1 MVRSGILLIRIT
13 VKSIEKRE
21 RSRYTIIQIS
31 VFEHS
36 RDTFYVS
43 DGISFSNL
51 RFENDVEM
59 YGAQTKSSLYRPDQL
74 FENDVEMYGAQTL
87 VYQHQLV
94 NQFENDVEMYGAQT
108 ECNAPFS
115 SYEFE
120 NDVEMYGAQ
129 TAGLTRLVP

>member
-59 YGAQTKSSLYRPDQL
+59 YGAQANSSVYLPPSL
-74 FENDVEMYGAQTL
+74 FENDVEMYGAQAAA
-87 VYQHQLV
+87 Y
-94 NQFENDVEMYGAQT
+94 
-108 ECNAPFS
+108 
-115 SYEFE
+115 
-120 NDVEMYGAQ
+120 
-129 TAGLTRLVP
+129 

>member
-59 YGAQTKSSLYRPDQL
+59 YGAQAGAKIYHTRYKFENDVEMYGAQAFLFCQLLQVL
-74 FENDVEMYGAQTL
+74 FENDVEMYGAQA
-87 VYQHQLV
+87 
-94 NQFENDVEMYGAQT
+94 FK
-108 ECNAPFS
+108 
-115 SYEFE
+115 
-120 NDVEMYGAQ
+120 
-129 TAGLTRLVP
+129 